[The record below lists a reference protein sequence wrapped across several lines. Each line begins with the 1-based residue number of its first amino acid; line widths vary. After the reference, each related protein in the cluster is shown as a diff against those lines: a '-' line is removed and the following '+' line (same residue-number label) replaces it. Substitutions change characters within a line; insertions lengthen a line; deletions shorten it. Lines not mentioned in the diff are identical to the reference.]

1 MKVEKHVSSQLF
13 VFVSFFSHAQ
23 QLWKLMF
30 VENVVTCVDPSPMS
44 IRAGIVAERKKNFCI
59 TCIKSL
65 LMFTLS
71 RCYVRVFHSFD
82 LFYPFHT
89 FWSILTKKTNKMSA
103 IFYIEWVWYFAVCV
117 CARVSVHVM
126 KAMSICTIYF
136 STPFGFISNSV
147 SIRIIQVWCNWNMW
161 PSNSIFGVFH
171 VWYQRAANRQT
182 MMATTTAS

>member
-1 MKVEKHVSSQLF
+1 MLIHLLCLFELALLPSEKRTFALHALKVCSCSLF
-13 VFVSFFSHAQ
+13 LDV
-23 QLWKLMF
+23 MF
-30 VENVVTCVDPSPMS
+30 VYS
-44 IRAGIVAERKKNFCI
+44 
-59 TCIKSL
+59 
-65 LMFTLS
+65 TLS
-71 RCYVRVFHSFD
+71 TYFIPFTRSGPFWPKKLIKCRLFSTSNGFD
-82 LFYPFHT
+82 TL
-89 FWSILTKKTNKMSA
+89 L
-103 IFYIEWVWYFAVCV
+103 CV

>member
-1 MKVEKHVSSQLF
+1 MLIHLLCLFELPNTLLPSEKRTFALHALKVCSCSLF
-13 VFVSFFSHAQ
+13 LDV
-23 QLWKLMF
+23 MF
-30 VENVVTCVDPSPMS
+30 VYS
-44 IRAGIVAERKKNFCI
+44 
-59 TCIKSL
+59 
-65 LMFTLS
+65 TLS
-71 RCYVRVFHSFD
+71 TYFI
-82 LFYPFHT
+82 PFT
-89 FWSILTKKTNKMSA
+89 RSGPFWPKKTNKMSA

-182 MMATTTAS
+182 MMATTTTS